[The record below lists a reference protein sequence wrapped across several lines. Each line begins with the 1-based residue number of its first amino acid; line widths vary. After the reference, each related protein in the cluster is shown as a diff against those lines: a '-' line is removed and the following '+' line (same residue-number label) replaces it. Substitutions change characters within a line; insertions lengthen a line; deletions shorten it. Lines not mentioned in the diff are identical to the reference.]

1 MIGGFRERRA
11 HWWQAA
17 GISVVVHGAAA
28 AAMLD
33 VIPAWPRPDAN
44 SPLPQIE
51 VTTIPLDT
59 GGPDQD
65 STTIAALTPVDPLTS
80 RPGQTPP
87 AQTQAGDEAAAVPAE
102 TADPRP
108 PNRPDRPDAPETVL
122 PGGDGATIAVPLAP
136 DGVVPPVGR
145 DGETLAALRPP
156 DAAADPAA
164 GGAGGSAAR
173 DGVLVDLV
181 GAIRERLA
189 EPCLIAM
196 PQTLGT
202 DQVQLTVLGADDRA
216 VSGLFGDVAS
226 QVEVPMTERSV
237 LLDSRQCPALDF
249 ARAAPTYPALPLG
262 LQIESADLTS
272 GDRLRGRVTGAGPD
286 PVSLLLIDDNGV
298 VQDLR
303 RFSLQAGEALDFDV
317 PVRRFDAP
325 RDTSQL
331 LIALA
336 TPARPET
343 LAQLAGRQAQDVF
356 PALRSEIGAN
366 ARIGVIPFFL
376 R

>member
-1 MIGGFRERRA
+1 MISELWERRGD
-11 HWWQAA
+11 WWKAA
-17 GISVVVHGAAA
+17 GISVVLHGAAA

-33 VIPAWPRPDAN
+33 VLPAWPRATRDA
-44 SPLPQIE
+44 PLPRIE
-51 VTTIPLDT
+51 VTTIPLDD
-59 GGPDQD
+59 GRQD
-65 STTIAALTPVDPLTS
+65 PETRTLAALTPVDPLASPTD
-80 RPGQTPP
+80 P
-87 AQTQAGDEAAAVPAE
+87 AVPPDQVAAPVAPE
-102 TADPRP
+102 TPTPRP
-108 PNRPDRPDAPETVL
+108 PSRPDPADATETVL
-122 PGGDGATIAVPLAP
+122 PGADGAVLAVPLAP
-136 DGVVPPVGR
+136 DGVVPPVGS
-145 DGETLAALRPP
+145 
-156 DAAADPAA
+156 DAAQLAGLAPAA
-164 GGAGGSAAR
+164 GPGAGGGSAAR
-173 DGVLVDLV
+173 DGALVDLV
-181 GAIRERLA
+181 GAIRDRLA

-196 PQTLGT
+196 PQTLGS

-216 VSGLFGDVAS
+216 VSTLFAEVAADVA
-226 QVEVPMTERSV
+226 VPLTERSV

-262 LQIESADLTS
+262 LTIETADLAS
-272 GDRLRGRVTGAGPD
+272 GDRLRGRVTGAGAD

-317 PVRRFDAP
+317 PVRRADAP

-336 TPARPET
+336 TPSRPET
-343 LAQLAGRQAQDVF
+343 LTRQAGRLAEDVF
-356 PALRSEIGAN
+356 PDLRSEIGAT